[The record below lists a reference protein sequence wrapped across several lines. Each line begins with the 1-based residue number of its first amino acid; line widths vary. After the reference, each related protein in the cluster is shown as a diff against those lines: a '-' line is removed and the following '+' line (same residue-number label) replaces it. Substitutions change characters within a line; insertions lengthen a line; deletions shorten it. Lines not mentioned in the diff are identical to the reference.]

1 MAKHILAV
9 DGGTT
14 SVRSLLLNDAFEIVD
29 VAQKDVTQHYPRPG
43 WIEHDPDELVSFQ
56 LETMRAVLRNNG
68 IHPSDVHAVSITNQ
82 RETALVWDRE
92 TGEPIY
98 NAIVWA
104 SRQSNGIIEEWREK
118 GLDPMIREKTGLIS
132 DAYYSASKIAWILDH
147 VSGAR
152 ERAERGELMAG
163 TVDSWLIW
171 NFTGKTRF
179 VTDVSN
185 ASRTQMFNINTLDWD
200 DELLAA
206 YGIPRKMLAE
216 IQPSDGDF
224 GDLGSSF
231 GSAIPIASVMGDQQ
245 ASLFGQACFERGQ
258 TKMTYG
264 TSGVL
269 VMNAGNTPKLVEGVT
284 ASSAWK
290 ARGEAVYDIEGVVFS
305 MGKTM
310 QWLRDDLK
318 VIHDAKDSEW
328 YGGQVGSTHGVYLV
342 PAFTG
347 LAAPHWDPYA
357 RANIVGMSNATT
369 RLHVIRAAV
378 ESMAYQTRDLVEA
391 TLVDKALT
399 IPELR
404 VDGGAVNNNMLCQL
418 QADVLGIPVIRP
430 QITEATALG
439 AAWLAGMSTGLVE
452 DFEQAASLWK
462 VDRTFEPNISE
473 DQREE
478 MYSGWKMAVEGSKHW
493 AKKVNSA

>member
-1 MAKHILAV
+1 MTKHILAV

-14 SVRSLLLNDAFEIVD
+14 SVRTLLLTDKYDIVD
-29 VAQKDVTQHYPRPG
+29 TAQKEVTQHYPHSG
-43 WIEHDPDELVSFQ
+43 WIEHDPEELVSFQ

-82 RETALVWDRE
+82 RETALVWDRH

-104 SRQSNGIIEEWREK
+104 SRQSNGIIEQWREK
-118 GLDPMIREKTGLIS
+118 GLDPIIREKTGLIS

-147 VSGAR
+147 ITGAR

-171 NFTGKTRF
+171 NFTGRKRF

-185 ASRTQMFNINTLDWD
+185 ASRTQMFNIHTGDWD

-206 YGIPRKMLAE
+206 YGIPRRILAE
-216 IQPSDGDF
+216 VLPSDAEF
-224 GDLGSSF
+224 GNLESTF
-231 GSAIPIASVMGDQQ
+231 GSPIPIASVMGDQQ
-245 ASLFGQACFERGQ
+245 AGLFGQACFSKGQ
-258 TKMTYG
+258 TKMSYG

-269 VMNAGNTPKLVEGVT
+269 VMNTGGTPRLVDGVT
-284 ASSAWK
+284 ASTAWQAK
-290 ARGEAVYDIEGVVFS
+290 GETTYDIEGVVFS

-310 QWLRDDLK
+310 QWLRDDMKL
-318 VIHDAKDSEW
+318 IHHATDSEW
-328 YGGQVGSTHGVYLV
+328 YGGQVSSTHGVYLV

-369 RLHVIRAAV
+369 RLHIIRAAV
-378 ESMAYQTRDLVEA
+378 ESMAYQTRDLVDA
-391 TLVDKALT
+391 TQTDKDIR

-430 QITEATALG
+430 RDTEATALG
-439 AAWLAGMSTGLVE
+439 AAWLAGLSTGLLGGLDE
-452 DFEQAASLWK
+452 ISSLWT
-462 VDRTFEPNISE
+462 VDRVFEPQISD

-478 MYSGWKMAVEGSKHW
+478 MYHGWRLAVDSAKGW
-493 AKKVNSA
+493 AREVSSV

>member
-1 MAKHILAV
+1 MTKHILAV

-14 SVRSLLLNDAFEIVD
+14 SVRTLLLNEKYDIVD
-29 VAQKDVTQHYPRPG
+29 VAQKEVTQHYPQSG
-43 WIEHDPDELVSFQ
+43 WIEHDPEELVSFQ
-56 LETMRAVLRNNG
+56 LETMRAVLRANG

-104 SRQSNGIIEEWREK
+104 SRQSNGIIERWREQ
-118 GLDPMIREKTGLIS
+118 GLDPIIREKTGLIS
-132 DAYYSASKIAWILDH
+132 DAYYSASKIAWILEH
-147 VSGAR
+147 ISGAR

-171 NFTGKTRF
+171 NFTNRQRF

-185 ASRTQMFNINTLDWD
+185 AARTQMFNIHKGDWD

-216 IQPSDGDF
+216 VLPSDADF
-224 GDLGSSF
+224 GDLSGTF
-231 GSAIPIASVMGDQQ
+231 GHAIPIAAVMGDQQ
-245 ASLFGQACFERGQ
+245 ASLFGQACFEKGQ
-258 TKMTYG
+258 TKMSYG

-269 VMNAGNTPKLVEGVT
+269 VMNTGDTPTLVDGVT
-284 ASSAWK
+284 ASTAWQAQGK
-290 ARGEAVYDIEGVVFS
+290 TTYDIEGVVFS

-318 VIHDAKDSEW
+318 VIHHATDSEW
-328 YGGQVGSTHGVYLV
+328 YGGQVSSTHGVYLV

-369 RLHVIRAAV
+369 RLHIIRAAV
-378 ESMAYQTRDLVEA
+378 ESMAYQTRDLVDA
-391 TLVDKALT
+391 TMTGDDIT

-430 QITEATALG
+430 RDTEATALG
-439 AAWLAGMSTGLVE
+439 AAWLAGMSTGLLAGLDEV
-452 DFEQAASLWK
+452 ASLWK
-462 VDRTFEPNISE
+462 VDRTFEPQISE

-478 MYSGWKMAVEGSKHW
+478 MYYGWQRAVESSKGW
-493 AKKVNSA
+493 ARDVKTL

>member
-1 MAKHILAV
+1 MTKHILAV

-14 SVRSLLLNDAFEIVD
+14 SVRTLLLDETYQIVD
-29 VAQKDVTQHYPRPG
+29 VVQREVAQHYPQSG

-98 NAIVWA
+98 NAVVWA
-104 SRQSNGIIEEWREK
+104 SRQSNGIIERWREQ
-118 GLDPMIREKTGLIS
+118 GLDPIIREKTGLIS
-132 DAYYSASKIAWILDH
+132 DAYYSASKIAWILEH
-147 VSGAR
+147 ISGAR

-171 NFTGKTRF
+171 NFTGRKRF

-185 ASRTQMFNINTLDWD
+185 ASRTQMFNIHKGDWD

-206 YGIPRKMLAE
+206 YGIPRRMLAE
-216 IQPSDGDF
+216 VLPSDADF
-224 GDLGSSF
+224 GDLSGSF
-231 GSAIPIASVMGDQQ
+231 GHPIPIASVMGDQQ
-245 ASLFGQACFERGQ
+245 ASLFGQACFDKGQ
-258 TKMTYG
+258 TKMSYG

-269 VMNAGNTPKLVEGVT
+269 VMNTGDTPTLVDGVT
-284 ASSAWK
+284 ASTAWQ
-290 ARGEAVYDIEGVVFS
+290 ARGKTTYDIEGVVFS

-318 VIHDAKDSEW
+318 VIHHATDSEW
-328 YGGQVGSTHGVYLV
+328 YGGQVSSTHGVYLV

-369 RLHVIRAAV
+369 RLHIIRAAV

-391 TLVDKALT
+391 TLTGDDIA

-430 QITEATALG
+430 RDTEATALG
-439 AAWLAGMSTGLVE
+439 AAWLAGMSTGLLADLDEV
-452 DFEQAASLWK
+452 ASLWK
-462 VDRTFEPNISE
+462 VDRTFEPQISK
-473 DQREE
+473 DQREA
-478 MYSGWKMAVEGSKHW
+478 MYHGWQRAVEGSKGW
-493 AKKVNSA
+493 ARDVKTV

>member
-14 SVRSLLLNDAFEIVD
+14 SVRSLLLDDKFEIID
-29 VAQKDVTQHYPRPG
+29 VAQKEITQHYPRPG
-43 WIEHDPDELVSFQ
+43 WIEHNPEELVAFQ

-68 IHPSDVHAVSITNQ
+68 VHPSDVHAVSITNQ
-82 RETALVWDRE
+82 RETALVWDRV
-92 TGEPIY
+92 TGEPVY

-104 SRQSNGIIEEWREK
+104 SRQSNDVIEKWRDQ
-118 GLDPMIREKTGLIS
+118 GLDPIIREKTGLIS
-132 DAYYSASKIAWILDH
+132 DAYYSASKIAWILDN
-147 VSGAR
+147 VKGAR

-163 TVDSWLIW
+163 TVDSWLIY
-171 NFTGKTRF
+171 NFTGKQRF

-185 ASRTQMFNINTLDWD
+185 ASRTQMFNLSTLDWD

-206 YGIPRKMLAE
+206 YGIPRTMLAE

-224 GDLGSSF
+224 GDLSASF
-231 GSAIPIASVMGDQQ
+231 GTAIPIASVLGDQQ
-245 ASLFGQACFERGQ
+245 ASLFGQAAFEQGQ

-264 TSGVL
+264 TSGVI
-269 VMNAGNTPKLVEGVT
+269 VMNAGDKPKLVEGVVSST
-284 ASSAWK
+284 AWQAQ
-290 ARGEAVYDIEGVVFS
+290 GTPVYEIEGTVFS
-305 MGKTM
+305 MGQTM
-310 QWLRDDLK
+310 KWLRDELK
-318 VIHDAKDSEW
+318 IIHDAKDSEW

-357 RANIVGMSNATT
+357 RASIVGISNATT

-378 ESMAYQTRDLVEA
+378 ESMAFQTRDLVDA
-391 TLVDKALT
+391 TLTDKDLQ
-399 IPELR
+399 IPDLR

-418 QADVLGIPVIRP
+418 QADILGIPVIRP
-430 QITEATALG
+430 KVTEATALG
-439 AAWLAGMSTGLVE
+439 AAWLAGMSTGILDGFDQVA
-452 DFEQAASLWK
+452 DLWK
-462 VDRTFEPNISE
+462 VDRTFEPQISE

-478 MYSGWKMAVEGSKHW
+478 MYDGWKLAVEGSKGW
-493 AKKVNSA
+493 AKKVRTV